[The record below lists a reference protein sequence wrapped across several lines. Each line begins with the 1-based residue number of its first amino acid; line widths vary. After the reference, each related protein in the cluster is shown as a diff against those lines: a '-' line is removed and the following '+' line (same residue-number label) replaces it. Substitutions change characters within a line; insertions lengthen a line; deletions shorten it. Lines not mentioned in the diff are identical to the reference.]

1 MNGLRRVMS
10 LLLAVLLLCSLT
22 SAYAAKPTPT
32 PNPDAIVEPT
42 LAPDAPKYDK
52 EHPEDLDP
60 DQLYAYSALLVA
72 QESGEIIFSK
82 DPDTRRYPAS
92 TTKILTVW
100 LGIMRFED
108 DLDHMVTV
116 SERAVDIPDDSSTMS
131 LKAGEE
137 ISFRDIL
144 YGTMLLSANDGANVI
159 AEEVSGSIE
168 AFVALMNQVV
178 DDIGCRDTHFVNPHG
193 YPNDDHY
200 STASD
205 MALIAATVMQNE
217 TFAAIAN
224 TRTWS
229 VAKTNMH
236 RARSMEN
243 SNLLLKAPTEES
255 SNGYYYEFA
264 TGMKT
269 GSSKSSGYCF
279 IGAAEKD
286 GVKLISVVMYTGKYS
301 RWKDTIKLFDYGFSQ
316 YMCVT
321 PVELYNANPITLET
335 SGYALD
341 DPNMGKLLLKCT
353 PVNKSAAA
361 NAKIIATKEQVDAMK
376 ANIQETVYIQYVRD
390 FIAPIE
396 AGETMAKMTYFT
408 ENGDIIEYNLT
419 ADRTI
424 ERRKNAP
431 KTLAEIVQMVN
442 DDPNPY
448 PPLTVELVILA
459 LLPFVCLF
467 LLIYLIILLRRRRR
481 RKAARFSNLSQQ
493 MPEQKKDPDQ
503 F

>member
-1 MNGLRRVMS
+1 MNGLRRVLS
-10 LLLAVLLLCSLT
+10 LLLAVFLLCGVS
-22 SAYAAKPTPT
+22 SARAAKPTPT

-42 LAPDAPKYDK
+42 LAPDAPKYSK

-72 QESGEIIFSK
+72 QDSGEIIFSK
-82 DPDTRRYPAS
+82 DPDTIRYPAS

-108 DLDHMVTV
+108 DLDRMVTV

-159 AEEVSGSIE
+159 AEEVAGSIE
-168 AFVALMNQVV
+168 AFVVLMNQVA
-178 DDIGCRDTHFVNPHG
+178 DDIGCTSTHFVNPHG

-200 STASD
+200 STARD
-205 MALIAATVMQNE
+205 MALIASTVMQNE

-236 RARSMEN
+236 RARNMEN

-316 YMCVT
+316 YVCVT
-321 PVELYNANPITLET
+321 PVDLYNANPITLET

-341 DPNMGKLLLKCT
+341 DPDMGKLRLICT
-353 PVNKSAAA
+353 PVNRSAAA
-361 NAKIIATKEQVDAMK
+361 NAKIIATNEQVEAMK
-376 ANIQETVYIQYVRD
+376 ANIQDTVYIQYVRD
-390 FIAPIE
+390 FIAPIA
-396 AGETMAKMTYFT
+396 AGETMARMIYFT
-408 ENGDIIEYNLT
+408 ESGDMVEYNLT
-419 ADRTI
+419 AARAIDR
-424 ERRKNAP
+424 RANAP
-431 KTLAEIVQMVN
+431 MTLAEIVQMVN
-442 DDPNPY
+442 SDPNPY
-448 PPLTVELVILA
+448 PPLTAELVIYA
-459 LLPFVCLF
+459 SLPFVFLF
-467 LLIYLIILLRRRRR
+467 LLIYLIVRIVRR
-481 RKAARFSNLSQQ
+481 RKRKAQRFAKLHEQREAHEKA
-493 MPEQKKDPDQ
+493 PEHP
-503 F
+503 